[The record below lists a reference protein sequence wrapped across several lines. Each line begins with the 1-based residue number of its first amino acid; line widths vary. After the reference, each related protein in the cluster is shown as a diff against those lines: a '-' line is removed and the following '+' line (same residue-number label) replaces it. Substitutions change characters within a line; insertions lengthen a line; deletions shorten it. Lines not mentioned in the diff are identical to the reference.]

1 MAPRPVTKVSC
12 PGNQNRVVWIP
23 PYWSDCVHSSWRSR
37 VYPRDCFSRS
47 SPGYCAGATVV
58 SLLRQRSPIINE
70 HPPFMFA
77 DDTTGLIIQNRQTP
91 TKNALAVQTALRDID
106 QWAKAWL
113 VKFNTMKSEDL
124 VITGGKRFD
133 IESTRATLAGEV
145 IPQVD
150 TVKHLGVHISR
161 DLRWKS
167 HVHSL
172 LEKVRGRIGML
183 HRISYRYRSFFLR
196 QMYVAG
202 IRSTLEYA
210 SAV

>member
-1 MAPRPVTKVSC
+1 MPSLYRLLYVTSIS
-12 PGNQNRVVWIP
+12 G
-23 PYWSDCVHSSWRSR
+23 
-37 VYPRDCFSRS
+37 
-47 SPGYCAGATVV
+47 
-58 SLLRQRSPIINE
+58 QR
-70 HPPFMFA
+70 H
-77 DDTTGLIIQNRQTP
+77 G
-91 TKNALAVQTALRDID
+91 
-106 QWAKAWL
+106 L
-113 VKFNTMKSEDL
+113 VKLNATKSEDL

-172 LEKVRGRIGML
+172 LEKVRGRIGVL
-183 HRISYRYRSFFLR
+183 RRISYRYGSFFLR

-210 SAV
+210 SVVWGNLTQADSLALERLQLQVAKIICHCNDQNKRSALLSRCGLPTLAWRRRRAQLLCSTAYCMVKKTLEPRSRTASSTTAMPR